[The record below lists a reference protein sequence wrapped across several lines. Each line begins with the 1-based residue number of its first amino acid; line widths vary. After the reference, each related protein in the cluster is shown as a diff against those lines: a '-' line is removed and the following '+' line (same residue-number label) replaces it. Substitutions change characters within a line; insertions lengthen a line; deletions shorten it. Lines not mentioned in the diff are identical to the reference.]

1 MAKTKF
7 GKHFNAYMDL
17 TMELLRVRKEEPER
31 EDEIL
36 DAMDEHWYKMSDEEM
51 EYVNYFC
58 SVIIGKRDDTKT
70 SDGYI

>member
-7 GKHFNAYMDL
+7 GKHFQAYMDL
-17 TMELLRVRKEEPER
+17 TMELIRVRKEEPER

-36 DAMDEHWYKMSDEEM
+36 NKLDEHWMKMSEEEI
-51 EYVNYFC
+51 EYVEYFC
-58 SVIIGKRDDTKT
+58 RVIVDGPKS